1 MPLASDVCARE
12 VLDTV
17 PMVMGAIRATMRAHR
32 AADLSVPQFRA
43 LGFLNRHPGASL
55 GDIAD
60 HIGLTLSAI
69 SRLVDDLVERGLV
82 LRETSPT
89 DRRYITLALTPEGRL
104 MLETMRQATQVDL
117 MARLASLSDDEQ
129 ATIVA
134 AMGALR
140 RVFSALDAVGH
151 SEVNDAH
158 SRN

>member
-1 MPLASDVCARE
+1 MSRASDVCARE

-17 PMVMGAIRATMRAHR
+17 PLVMGAIRATMRSHR
-32 AADLSVPQFRA
+32 VADLSVPQFRA
-43 LGFLNRHPGASL
+43 LAFLNRHPGASL

-82 LRETSPT
+82 LREPSPT
-89 DRRYITLALTPEGRL
+89 DRRYITLALTPEGRHI
-104 MLETMRQATQVDL
+104 LETMRQATQVDL
-117 MARLASLSDDEQ
+117 MARLDGLSEDEQ

-140 RVFSALDAVGH
+140 RVFSTLDVVQT
-151 SEVNDAH
+151 SEVNNAD